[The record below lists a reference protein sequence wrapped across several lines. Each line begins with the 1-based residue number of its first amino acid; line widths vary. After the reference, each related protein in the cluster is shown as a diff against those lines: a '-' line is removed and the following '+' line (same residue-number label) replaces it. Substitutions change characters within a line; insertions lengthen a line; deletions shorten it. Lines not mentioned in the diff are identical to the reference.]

1 MIPTNVLTN
10 PPRLLR
16 KRTLCY
22 LFGEE
27 MYSETTLEPKTYKL
41 PALISQQHL
50 NKLGITRM
58 EFARIRLFSTE
69 QTKALL
75 ELQCFTNEDVERMRT
90 LEKQYRILRA
100 KRTRKKYKKPKR

>member
-50 NKLGITRM
+50 NKM

-90 LEKQYRILRA
+90 LGKQYRILRA